1 MNNVKV
7 WSISL
12 LAAIFLA
19 AGIGCAAFSQLVTPA
34 TINKDAVKYAA
45 KADVV
50 DANDFRGFAN
60 LEKAIRLESA
70 VTSAYQVNVLAYN
83 QMLEKNELDYTILK
97 GVATN
102 NIKLAMQRE
111 AALFGEKGL
120 LSMGLGLMGMG
131 TLTGVLGLMRKR
143 PGDITPQE
151 MESALVDIKGEV
163 TTKDRQFIEVVKGV
177 QAFLEIHK
185 TDPVAVELKA
195 CLQKQSLDT
204 QQAVAIARV
213 TV

>member
-45 KADVV
+45 KAGVV

-102 NIKLAMQRE
+102 NTKLAMQRE

-204 QQAVAIARV
+204 RQAVATARV